1 MQRVILALM
10 LGSAT
15 ALAPVSVPSA
25 QKHAVARRGFG
36 NALLGGAAALIGT
49 AANAYEGVYSM
60 EIVKADDAVL
70 DEDALRSGSVQGAL
84 NEFKSYAVG
93 VVKLREVLS
102 NDNQFDVGK
111 VLKKEY
117 DIVKV
122 RTTFNKLT
130 PLWDEDTQRGVDRL
144 TRGVI
149 QDITEAEA
157 ASKYNDEGIRTP
169 KKLTLLTA
177 KLDKLDGSMRKLFGY
192 CISK

>member
-1 MQRVILALM
+1 MQRVIVALM
-10 LGSAT
+10 LASGN
-15 ALAPVSVPSA
+15 ALAPATAPA
-25 QKHAVARRGFG
+25 APKMARRQLGS
-36 NALLGGAAALIGT
+36 ALLGGAAALVATT
-49 AANAYEGVYSM
+49 ASAYEGVYSM
-60 EIVKADDAVL
+60 DIVKAADAVL

-93 VVKLREVLS
+93 VVKLREVLN
-102 NDNQFDVGK
+102 NDDQFDVGK

-122 RTTFNKLT
+122 RATFNKLT
-130 PLWDEDTQRGVDRL
+130 PIWDEDTQRGVDRL
-144 TRGVI
+144 TRAVI

-157 ASKYNDEGIRTP
+157 ASKYNDAGVRTP

-192 CISK
+192 CITK

>member
-1 MQRVILALM
+1 MQRVLVALM
-10 LGSAT
+10 LASGS
-15 ALAPVSVPSA
+15 ALAPATAPA
-25 QKHAVARRGFG
+25 APKMARRQLGS
-36 NALLGGAAALIGT
+36 ALLGGAALVATT
-49 AANAYEGVYSM
+49 ASAYEGVYSM
-60 EIVKADDAVL
+60 DIVKAADAVL

-93 VVKLREVLS
+93 VVKLREVLN
-102 NDNQFDVGK
+102 NDDQFDVGK

-122 RTTFNKLT
+122 RATFNKLT
-130 PLWDEDTQRGVDRL
+130 PIWDEDTQRGVDRL
-144 TRGVI
+144 TRAVI

-157 ASKYNDEGIRTP
+157 ASKYNDAGVRTP

-192 CISK
+192 CITK